1 MSEEETELILDREQ
15 LQNMGIH
22 AEEIYTIEYDMSS
35 ERKIPKNA
43 TPYERKEIKT
53 KNKLA
58 REFRNKLIHALKFKI
73 MASKHL
79 ESSWII
85 SKDKLETAVE
95 ELENLKADME
105 SKGFKNVDKRLRIIP
120 ILTTDEGF
128 EHYEE
133 LKAQFLLKFATE
145 HIRYIDN
152 GIDDQRMSPAILWRC
167 KKAFSI
173 IESLKEE
180 VKHRPDLYD
189 EIVDTVALLSDK
201 ISIIE
206 EHMRKWK
213 EEREAQK
220 AK

>member
-1 MSEEETELILDREQ
+1 MDEERELILDREQ
-15 LQNMGIH
+15 LNAMGIH
-22 AEEIYTIEYDMSS
+22 SEEIYTIEYDMSS
-35 ERKIPKNA
+35 ERKIPKGA
-43 TPYERKEIKT
+43 TEYEIKEIKA

-58 REFRNKLIHALKFKI
+58 REFRNKLIHALKFRI

-85 SKDKLETAVE
+85 SKEKLEIAVE
-95 ELENLKADME
+95 ELEDLKAEME
-105 SKGFKNVDKRLRIIP
+105 SKGFRDVDKRLRIIP
-120 ILTTDEGF
+120 ILTTDAGF

-152 GIDDQRMSPAILWRC
+152 GIEDQRMSPPILWRC
-167 KKAFSI
+167 KKAYSI
-173 IESLKEE
+173 IEELKEE

-189 EIVDTVALLSDK
+189 EIVDTVSLLSDK
-201 ISIIE
+201 ISIME
-206 EHMRKWK
+206 DFMRKWK
-213 EEREAQK
+213 EERDAEK